1 MYESL
6 TPRAQPN
13 ENEKEHMNIRFYA
26 YKDRHLYI
34 VLNSVQYVRTTNM
47 YIYVVVIFLSH
58 LVGNSYREWIP
69 RREGG

>member
-34 VLNSVQYVRTTNM
+34 VLNSVQYVRNTNM
-47 YIYVVVIFLSH
+47 YIYVVVIF
-58 LVGNSYREWIP
+58 
-69 RREGG
+69 